1 MRYYEQHVIAWH
13 ALGRL
18 SEARAARDDIE
29 HYRQKLEAELDQPAN
44 PRLELS
50 SRDLSPTRAARDH
63 QHTIA
68 RTRWLPTQRRRVA
81 TSRLRSGDDVSDA
94 RDTAETTFVILRL
107 DLATETISGT
117 LEDKQGDER
126 PFWGWLDLSGALE
139 ELSGAEARRVDAPR
153 IPERESE
160 K

>member
-1 MRYYEQHVIAWH
+1 
-13 ALGRL
+13 
-18 SEARAARDDIE
+18 
-29 HYRQKLEAELDQPAN
+29 
-44 PRLELS
+44 
-50 SRDLSPTRAARDH
+50 
-63 QHTIA
+63 
-68 RTRWLPTQRRRVA
+68 
-81 TSRLRSGDDVSDA
+81 VSDA

-153 IPERESE
+153 IPQRESE